1 VANAGR
7 ERRPGILFYRV
18 ATWFGSFRRIRRWIE
33 RSLAVHPAVADRLR
47 SFPRYQPVRK
57 NPTPSRPGVLLHAV
71 NRTKARDREADP
83 SGLLFVFGINRIRKK
98 QGAAGITTA
107 ASSVCN
113 GSPKSTV
120 IQKSDIA
127 SMFYKS

>member
-1 VANAGR
+1 MPGAKGGPAFYFIALRRGSDHFGASAAGLKGLWPFTR
-7 ERRPGILFYRV
+7 QSPIASGPSRDTSQSAKI
-18 ATWFGSFRRIRRWIE
+18 
-33 RSLAVHPAVADRLR
+33 
-47 SFPRYQPVRK
+47 
-57 NPTPSRPGVLLHAV
+57 PTPSRPGVLLHAV

-98 QGAAGITTA
+98 QGAAGITAA

-127 SMFYKS
+127 STFYKS